1 MFLSRPRAT
10 NRKPGPLPTC
20 PNVLT
25 PDRIPKFFIPPK
37 LSTLYGRALGGSPGS
52 QQSPQGT
59 GSLETHKALIR
70 AADRHVT
77 HAQSLHQDPMARAEG
92 EAGHQLPPACS
103 MSHLVNPG
111 GFLLLPESP
120 HTRRRESLF
129 HSMCPPHHIS
139 LDLSPE
145 PGARLLPPELRPWRP
160 VSQPDALDSDT
171 ASSAGSS
178 PFSFPVLGHP
188 LACQAHW
195 GRPLCSRTLDAQAGG
210 RASSLSAEEAS
221 STDDS
226 PSFPRRQTEP
236 SWGAVARL
244 APPPFSPLD
253 FICRPARVAQEN
265 TVALSRGGCLRLS
278 SKYVPASWCLHV
290 RLVSAEGLYP
300 RPCDPQCV
308 GCCVALQL
316 QPGKAQKQR
325 SAVVKRSRSPIF
337 NEDFFFEGLAPHE
350 LPARRLRL
358 KAVNKGCGMRQD
370 AVLGKA
376 EVPLPALLPP

>member
-1 MFLSRPRAT
+1 MSTGASICLGKGSRAVRRNRAQLLPPTRAT

-20 PNVLT
+20 PNILT

-37 LSTLYGRALGGSPGS
+37 LSTLYGRAPGGSP
-52 QQSPQGT
+52 
-59 GSLETHKALIR
+59 
-70 AADRHVT
+70 
-77 HAQSLHQDPMARAEG
+77 EG

-103 MSHLVNPG
+103 MPHLVSPG
-111 GFLLLPESP
+111 GFPLLPESP

-129 HSMCPPHHIS
+129 HTACPPHRIS

-145 PGARLLPPELRPWRP
+145 PGARLLPPELWPRRP
-160 VSQPDALDSDT
+160 
-171 ASSAGSS
+171 
-178 PFSFPVLGHP
+178 
-188 LACQAHW
+188 AHW
-195 GRPLCSRTLDAQAGG
+195 GRPLCSRTPAAPAVG

-226 PSFPRRQTEP
+226 PSFPRRQAEP
-236 SWGAVARL
+236 SWGAAARL
-244 APPPFSPLD
+244 APPPFYPLD

-278 SKYVPASWCLHV
+278 SEYVPASRRLHV

-300 RPCDPQCV
+300 RPCDPRRV

-316 QPGKAQKQR
+316 RPGKAQKQR
-325 SAVVKRSRSPIF
+325 SAVVKRSWSPIF

-350 LPARRLRL
+350 LPGRRLRL
-358 KAVNKGCGMRQD
+358 KALNKGCGVRWD
-370 AVLGKA
+370 AVLGEA

>member
-1 MFLSRPRAT
+1 SWLTQRMTLGAERYKPSPDSTEMFLSRPRAT

-37 LSTLYGRALGGSPGS
+37 LSTLYGRALGGSP
-52 QQSPQGT
+52 
-59 GSLETHKALIR
+59 
-70 AADRHVT
+70 
-77 HAQSLHQDPMARAEG
+77 EG

-160 VSQPDALDSDT
+160 VSQPD
-171 ASSAGSS
+171 
-178 PFSFPVLGHP
+178 
-188 LACQAHW
+188 AHW

>member
-1 MFLSRPRAT
+1 TQGLDKCNVLAGPSLPLERWAPDSIEMFLSRQRAT

-37 LSTLYGRALGGSPGS
+37 LSTLYGR
-52 QQSPQGT
+52 
-59 GSLETHKALIR
+59 
-70 AADRHVT
+70 
-77 HAQSLHQDPMARAEG
+77 G
-92 EAGHQLPPACS
+92 EAGQQLPTACS
-103 MSHLVNPG
+103 MPHLISPG
-111 GFLLLPESP
+111 GFPLLPESP

-129 HSMCPPHHIS
+129 HTTCPPHRIS

-145 PGARLLPPELRPWRP
+145 PGARLLPPELRP
-160 VSQPDALDSDT
+160 VSQPGALDSDT

-178 PFSFPVLGHP
+178 PFGSPVLGRAP
-188 LACQAHW
+188 AA
-195 GRPLCSRTLDAQAGG
+195 S

-226 PSFPRRQTEP
+226 PSVPRRQAEP
-236 SWGAVARL
+236 SWGAAARL
-244 APPPFSPLD
+244 APPPFYPLD

-278 SKYVPASWCLHV
+278 SEYVPASRRLLV

-300 RPCDPQCV
+300 QPCDPRRV

-316 QPGKAQKQR
+316 RPGKAQKQR
-325 SAVVKRSRSPIF
+325 SAVVKRSWSPIF

-350 LPARRLRL
+350 LPGRRLRL
-358 KAVNKGCGMRQD
+358 KALNKGCGVRWD
-370 AVLGKA
+370 TVLGEA